1 MTAQQIID
9 QLRDIMHRDLL
20 KRDNPIRTDDWNRGY
35 DSCLRY
41 LINSLDVLESKQV
54 QEPKKES
61 N

>member
-9 QLRDIMHRDLL
+9 QLREIMQRDLL
-20 KRDNPIRTDDWNRGY
+20 KRDNPIRSEDWNRGY
-35 DSCLRY
+35 DACLKY